1 MRARQAIIVTVALI
15 GAALAYFLLPEQV
28 DELARRA
35 AAIFVLAA
43 VGWGTKVIPLF
54 ATSLFVVVASVLLLA
69 EQGGFATYGGIPA
82 TKFIEPFGSNI
93 IMLFFGGLVLSVAMS
108 EYNLDKTIAIRF
120 LVPFTGRPLILI
132 YAVACVTA
140 FFSMW
145 MSNTATAAMMLAI
158 VASLLRN
165 VPNSDR
171 FGKGLIIAV
180 AMGANIGGIGTPIGS
195 PPNAIAVDALR
206 SAGYEITFFSWMMMA
221 IPLAIVLLSVAGLV
235 IYWLYP
241 PTENTGISEGL
252 GGARMT
258 RASWITLGVLFGA
271 VGAWLTGGFHGVSD
285 GVIALCVVVV
295 LAATGVIDTEHIK
308 KVDWSVLILIWGGL
322 TLGRALDTTGL
333 IAQLGE
339 IPLEALPSFVLAFV
353 VLATAVALSSFI
365 SNTAT
370 AALLVPIVLSFGL
383 PNEAVLVV
391 LTALACSFA
400 MAMPVS
406 TPPNALAVSSDR
418 LRVFDLLRVGGCLSI
433 GAVLVVLVG
442 YWVVIPTVLDL

>member
-28 DELARRA
+28 DELGRRA

-43 VGWGTKVIPLF
+43 VGWGTKIIPLF

-69 EQGGFATYGGIPA
+69 EQGGFATYGGISA

-93 IMLFFGGLVLSVAMS
+93 IMLFLGGLVLSVAMS
-108 EYNLDKTIAIRF
+108 EYNLDKTIATRF
-120 LVPFTGRPLILI
+120 LAPFTDRPLILI

-158 VASLLRN
+158 VGSLLRN
-165 VPNSDR
+165 VPKNDR
-171 FGKGLIIAV
+171 FGTGLIIAV

-195 PPNAIAVDALR
+195 PPNAIAVAALR
-206 SAGYEITFFSWMMMA
+206 TAGYEITFLSWMIMA
-221 IPLAIVLLSVAGLV
+221 IPLAIVLLTITGLV
-235 IYWLYP
+235 IYWLFP
-241 PTENTGISEGL
+241 PTENTAVTDGF
-252 GGARMT
+252 GGTRMT
-258 RASWITLGVLFGA
+258 RESWITLGVLVGA
-271 VGAWLTGGFHGVSD
+271 VVAWLTGGIHGISD
-285 GVIALCVVVV
+285 GVIALSAVVV
-295 LAATGVIDTEHIK
+295 LAATGLINTEHIK

-322 TLGRALDTTGL
+322 TLGRALEATGL

-339 IPLEALPSFVLAFV
+339 IPLEIMPGFILAFA
-353 VLATAVALSSFI
+353 VLSVAVILSSFI

-370 AALLVPIVLSFGL
+370 AALLIPIVLSFGL

-406 TPPNALAVSSDR
+406 TPPNALAISSER
-418 LRVFDLLRVGGCLSI
+418 LQVFDLFRVGGRLSV

-442 YWVVIPTVLDL
+442 YWLVIPKTLGL